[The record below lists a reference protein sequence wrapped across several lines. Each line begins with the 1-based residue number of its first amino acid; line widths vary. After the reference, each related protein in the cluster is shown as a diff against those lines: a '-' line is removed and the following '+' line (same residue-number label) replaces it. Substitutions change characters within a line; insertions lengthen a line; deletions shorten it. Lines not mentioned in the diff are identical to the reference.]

1 MRTSNLFAMA
11 LAAMSFAACSNDDAP
26 AAGGENQGELVDA
39 ISVYFTNPKGT
50 YAYDESVKGD
60 ATENNVYHAFIFA
73 KENKPEHPDA
83 FVGDWTV
90 KEAMGEGADPIPASG
105 DAGKTSLKSMATFSG
120 VRQGDNV
127 YVIANDPNM
136 TMAIAE
142 GLAHQA
148 KKSETAI
155 QEYISTLSKEYLNGL
170 AVKKGEEPKGH
181 FIMAGKATIPT
192 SPSQPNNTTMRV
204 PVTLDREVA
213 KVSFSAKVTGVSD
226 KEAYKKVQIQEG
238 DGLII
243 ARIPRQVSFYT
254 KHERDW
260 YFPLVSDEKAKDWG
274 TGWKV
279 AFNGEEDS
287 DPEATA
293 PDTKFNNVA
302 NVKGEIKDLKEYRYT
317 WNTKSSLITYS
328 EPGKKG
334 GDVDGGQITSP
345 FFYVTPNYAD
355 NSACATVIVTQAT
368 YVGDNTLVGDV
379 TKEMLE
385 KALKDESFKGVK
397 AFGSDAW
404 NYQDEGATVVSDN
417 LAKLYTFLTK
427 EDGDY
432 ADIFTKDKY
441 KDAESL
447 IDYKKGQKVYY
458 RADVS
463 NYTDDNLNSLNV
475 TERNTF
481 YSITGT
487 ITSLGA
493 KTVEAAIENDNLG
506 MTVEVTVNP
515 WKVVINMVDM

>member
-11 LAAMSFAACSNDDAP
+11 LAAVSFAACSNDDAP

-50 YAYDESVKGD
+50 YAYDESVMGEE
-60 ATENNVYHAFIFA
+60 TENNVYDAFIFA
-73 KENKPEHPDA
+73 KENNPEHPDA
-83 FVGDWTV
+83 LVGDWTV
-90 KEAMGEGADPIPASG
+90 KEAKVDGGGAIPPSGE
-105 DAGKTSLKSMATFSG
+105 AGKSLKSMATFSG

-170 AVKKGEEPKGH
+170 AVKKGAKPTGH

-213 KVSFSAKVTGVSD
+213 KVSFSAKVTGVPD
-226 KEAYKKVQIQEG
+226 KEAYKKVQIKDG

-274 TGWKV
+274 TDWKV

-287 DPEATA
+287 APGKTEA
-293 PDTKFNNVA
+293 DKIFNNVA

-317 WNTKSSLITYS
+317 WNTDSKLITYNK
-328 EPGKKG
+328 PGDKG
-334 GDVDGGQITSP
+334 EVDGGQITSP

-379 TKEMLE
+379 TKEILE
-385 KALKDESFKGVK
+385 AALKDKSFTDAGIN

-404 NYQDEGATVVSDN
+404 NYKDEGATVVSDN
-417 LAKLYTFLTK
+417 LTKLYAFLTSS
-427 EDGDY
+427 ETY
-432 ADIFTKDKY
+432 KDVFKDY